1 MAAKITPHLIQL
13 TYDAALKSFWRK
25 NALKKFL
32 KECHIADSHLSSWDL
47 GTESKREFLDRT
59 FSSLQ
64 QNDKGKAVIYQMA
77 IFLADQTSFP
87 DLLNLEDSATKIAD
101 AKLSI
106 IELKKYLAKQKE
118 EIKSEQEKEVSKN
131 RTREEKIK
139 IQRAQT
145 DKTKLEERLKQL
157 QPHIGTQKGGYDFQD
172 WFFDL
177 LDFAEIT
184 NRRPYISDGR
194 QIDGSL
200 TLDGTTYLVE
210 LKFTAGQSSA
220 TDIDSIKAKIDSKAD
235 NTMGIMLSI
244 SGYSSVAISEA
255 SGKKTALLLLDA
267 AHIYLYLVGSMKF
280 DDILSRV
287 RIHASQTGESYLP
300 ANKFSGN

>member
-1 MAAKITPHLIQL
+1 MPIKITPHLISL
-13 TYDAALKSFWRK
+13 TYDTALKSFWRK

-32 KECHIADSHLSSWDL
+32 KGCHVSEGHISTWTDE
-47 GTESKREFLDRT
+47 ESKREFLDRT
-59 FSSLQ
+59 FSTLQ
-64 QNDKGKAVIYQMA
+64 KSDRGKAVLLQLA
-77 IFLADQTSFP
+77 LFLADQTSFP
-87 DLLNLEDSATKIAD
+87 DLLNWEDSTTKLAD
-101 AKLSI
+101 AKLSVT
-106 IELKKYLAKQKE
+106 ELKNYLAKQNE
-118 EIKSEQEKEVSKN
+118 EIKSEQEKEVSKK
-131 RTREEKIK
+131 RAREEKIK

-145 DKTKLEERLKQL
+145 DKVKLDERLKLL
-157 QPHIGTQKGGYDFQD
+157 QPQIGTQKGGYDFQD

-184 NRRPYISDGR
+184 NRRPYTSDGR

-235 NTMGIMLSI
+235 NTMGVMLSI

-255 SGKKTALLLLDA
+255 SGKKTVLLLLDA

-280 DDILSRV
+280 DDILSRI
-287 RIHASQTGESYLP
+287 RRHASQTGESYLP
-300 ANKFSGN
+300 ANKFSG